1 MKQTENSVS
10 LQVVK
15 KEFRKSLASLV
26 EKELTTFEPD
36 GDVETIFEHIEA
48 EGLLLQLLED
58 TVLGM
63 TYQEIREVFATD
75 YASELELPEW
85 AEVHDDEQRS
95 LIHLVR
101 LAVFGV
107 LETVAKEM
115 EKEA

>member
-1 MKQTENSVS
+1 MAD
-10 LQVVK
+10 LQAVK

-26 EKELTTFEPD
+26 EEELKTFEPD

-48 EGLLLQLLED
+48 EGLLLHLLED

-63 TYQEIREVFATD
+63 TDQEIREVFATD

-85 AEVHDDEQRS
+85 AKVDNDEQRS
-95 LIHLVR
+95 LIRLVR
-101 LAVFGV
+101 LALFGV